1 MHTPN
6 QPPDPT
12 RGVGADVPGGAALHA
27 EPDIPKGPN
36 LFVRIGQVF
45 FSPGELFN
53 ALKARP
59 VWIDVMIVLVVL
71 SVASQMLIP
80 EARFREIFMTQLPPG
95 TELEDAERI
104 MEFTRKFGTAV
115 AAISLFLASLVIAGL
130 IILQYNVIL
139 GGEARFK
146 QLFSAV
152 THSLLIL
159 TAGGFLTL
167 ALILAGGDQ
176 VVLSP
181 ALLLPDLGDGFLA
194 RVAYRINIFAIWTSV
209 VLGIAVS
216 KMYPK
221 RSAFGGTMF
230 LLVWYTILIS
240 LSSIP
245 GG

>member
-1 MHTPN
+1 MQTTN
-6 QPPDPT
+6 QPPD
-12 RGVGADVPGGAALHA
+12 A
-27 EPDIPKGPN
+27 EPDVPKGPN
-36 LFVRIGQVF
+36 LLVRIGQVF
-45 FSPGELFN
+45 FSPGALFE
-53 ALKARP
+53 ALRARP
-59 VWIDVMIVLVVL
+59 VWIDVMIVLIIC

-80 EARFREIFMTQLPPG
+80 EARFREIFMQQMPPG
-95 TELEDAERI
+95 TDPAGAERI
-104 MEFTRKFGTAV
+104 MDVTRKFGPAL
-115 AAISLFLASLVIAGL
+115 AAISLLLASLVIAGI

-146 QLFSAV
+146 QLFSVA

-159 TAGGFLTL
+159 TAGGFLIL
-167 ALILAGGDQ
+167 GLILAGGEQ

-181 ALLLPDLGDGFLA
+181 ALLFPDLGDGFLA
-194 RVAYRINIFAIWTSV
+194 RVANRVNIFAIWTCV
-209 VLGIAVS
+209 VLGIGVS

-245 GG
+245 GGQ